1 MKHRLITVPR
11 HFATQFIARWNRHE
25 NSDAAASLA
34 FYTLLSIIPLLIIA
48 ISIAGIVLGKQ
59 AAQGELLR
67 HLQQVMGDDAATMIN
82 DLLAHFALQPGMDK
96 TFVISSLTLIFSGT
110 AALHRTRGLLNRVF
124 EMDPKLP
131 GRRFLLR
138 LASRGISAAMMLV
151 FGVLIVGS
159 ATVSALL
166 GYFAEH
172 ADSELLSQLQF
183 FQHLQIGTSYLAI
196 LVGFALIMKILPRTR
211 PDWSAA
217 FYGASVSAVLVATL
231 KFTLDLYL
239 RYTPA
244 MKSIYGGA
252 ATVFVML
259 VWIYLAVM
267 CFIVGAEVASIINL
281 HGEKR
286 RRARRQAAIE
296 GNPQP
301 FRVRS
306 HQPDEVE
313 EN

>member
-1 MKHRLITVPR
+1 MKTRLISVPR
-11 HFATQFIARWNRHE
+11 HFAMQFVARWRRHE

-34 FYTLLSIIPLLIIA
+34 FYTLLSTVPLFIIA
-48 ISIAGIVLGKQ
+48 ISVAGTVLGRQ

-67 HLQQVMGDDAATMIN
+67 HLQQIMGDQAATMIN
-82 DLLAHFALQPGMDK
+82 DLLANFALQPGMDK
-96 TFVISSLTLIFSGT
+96 TFIISAITLFFSGT

-131 GRRFLLR
+131 SRPFLLR
-138 LASRGISAAMMLV
+138 LASRGISAGMMLV
-151 FGVLIVGS
+151 FGIMIVGS

-166 GYFAEH
+166 GYFAEQ
-172 ADSELLSQLQF
+172 ADSELLMKVQF
-183 FQHLQIGTSYLAI
+183 FHRLQIASSYLAI
-196 LVGFALIMKILPRTR
+196 LIGFALLMKILPRTR
-211 PDWSAA
+211 PVWHAA
-217 FYGASVSAVLVATL
+217 FSGAFVSAILVASL

-252 ATVFVML
+252 ATVFIML

-281 HGEKR
+281 HGDKR
-286 RRARRQAAIE
+286 RRARRQAALE

-306 HQPDEVE
+306 HVPDQRDD
-313 EN
+313 

>member
-1 MKHRLITVPR
+1 MNLRLTTVPR
-11 HFATQFIARWNRHE
+11 HFTMQFVARWRRHE

-34 FYTLLSIIPLLIIA
+34 FYTLLSTIPLLIIA
-48 ISIAGIVLGKQ
+48 ISIAGIVLGRQ

-67 HLQQVMGDDAATMIN
+67 HLQQVMGGAAATMIN

-96 TFVISSLTLIFSGT
+96 TFVISAFTLFFSGT
-110 AALHRTRGLLNRVF
+110 AALGRTRRHLNKVF

-131 GRRFLLR
+131 GRPFLLR
-138 LASRGISAAMMLV
+138 IASRGISAAMMLV

-172 ADSELLSQLQF
+172 ADSELLAQVQF
-183 FQHLQIGTSYLAI
+183 FHRLQIGTSYLAI
-196 LVGFALIMKILPRTR
+196 LIGFALLMKILPRTR
-211 PDWSAA
+211 PVWSAA
-217 FYGASVSAVLVATL
+217 FCGASISALLVASL

-252 ATVFVML
+252 ATVFIML
-259 VWIYLAVM
+259 VWIYLAVL
-267 CFIVGAEVASIINL
+267 CFIVGAEVASIVNL

-286 RRARRQAAIE
+286 RRARRQAALD
-296 GNPQP
+296 GNPRP
-301 FRVRS
+301 YRVHS
-306 HQPDEVE
+306 HQPDAE
-313 EN
+313 ED